1 MEGDEGAMLRNSS
14 GQQCA
19 FPFCKVPISC
29 CSHHPDMELDDCQEN
44 PSDYLNKTSGCYDII
59 KNEIDKN
66 QKYMSHAVVPI
77 IVIMVIHFLEFYTN
91 CLLELPYGVI
101 HDAIYILGCYHHH
114 PNYLVMLAVHQF
126 E

>member
-77 IVIMVIHFLEFYTN
+77 IVIMVIHFWNF
-91 CLLELPYGVI
+91 I
-101 HDAIYILGCYHHH
+101 RIAFS
-114 PNYLVMLAVHQF
+114 NYRMV
-126 E
+126 